1 MNRSLLFVAW
11 LVAACVL
18 APTLG
23 AKPAKPS
30 PPPKPPAPSGPQY
43 FFNIDLD
50 PRYQILGEGPLP
62 PEQAP
67 TADCYCF
74 TYSPDGKLQRI
85 EFDRAGAPMND
96 PLFRTARI
104 DFQYSPGVERRWY
117 RDGTGQPEK
126 NINGVA
132 GEELIL
138 NPAGYPTAVTNLNDS
153 GGTMRDNDGIVR
165 IERTLDSQ
173 SRVVKGRRTGL
184 LGVYITD
191 GTGLFETRT
200 VYDNQ
205 SRTVEYD
212 NDDASGKPLND
223 NEGIASIRTTY
234 DVRPEGDAVTESYFD
249 ASGEAAEEKST
260 GIHERQS
267 LYDPRGFLISTAY
280 FDAGGTPTTD
290 GMTGLHE
297 RRMVYDER
305 GNQTS
310 EEFFGTDGRPV
321 NHRALG
327 FARVIYRYDDKNRVS
342 SKSYVGD
349 DGLPQV
355 VQNIGAAEIRQ
366 EYDAQGNIVRRQFFD
381 GQGNPSNHVF
391 YNVPALRI
399 KVVGDTTIVSL
410 RNARDEP
417 VRNPINGYSSFS
429 YKTATDTP
437 LSRHNLFYDLKGRR
451 MSAFSVFVI
460 HPHLYQL
467 RKHHNTGMR
476 RKAHWGIVA
485 AMIGALLAMM
495 LAIRKTTFT
504 KSRKIYVPS
513 PFERFLGWFAV
524 FTLVEGTICFLIT
537 IYWAW
542 VDYQNGDMGWGIYA
556 LNGIIILFFAY
567 RLPRMRVTM
576 RVLNIGREDIHRL
589 VRDFFAKAQL
599 KAEYNETRALYRTY
613 PFSVRI
619 SYFANKAHA
628 YLKLR
633 YRHREGRDLMRGF
646 AQYIRQQVTTMEAP
660 LRSRAIAFYY
670 PCVAFAYFILAATAF
685 YIFVTMVT
693 NN

>member
-1 MNRSLLFVAW
+1 MNRALFLAAGLW
-11 LVAACVL
+11 IGLVAGPGIA
-18 APTLG
+18 
-23 AKPAKPS
+23 AKPKPA
-30 PPPKPPAPSGPQY
+30 PPPKPPAPFGPQY

-50 PRYQILGEGPLP
+50 PRYQIVGEGPLP
-62 PEQAP
+62 ADQAA

-74 TYSPDGKLQRI
+74 TYRPDGKLQRI
-85 EFDRAGAPMND
+85 EFDRAGVPMND
-96 PLFRTARI
+96 PLIRTARV
-104 DFQYSPGVERRWY
+104 DFEYSPGLERRWY
-117 RDGTGQPEK
+117 RDGEGHAEN

-132 GEELIL
+132 GEELKL
-138 NPAGYPTAVTNLNDS
+138 NADGYPVSVTNLNDA
-153 GGTMRDNDGIVR
+153 GGTTRDNDGIVR

-173 SRVVKGRRTGL
+173 SRLVQGRRTGL

-191 GTGLFETRT
+191 RGGFFETRT
-200 VYDNQ
+200 VYDGQ
-205 SRTVEYD
+205 GRTVEYD
-212 NDDASGKPLND
+212 NYDASGKPLND
-223 NEGIASIRTTY
+223 DDGIASIRTAY
-234 DVRPEGDAVTESYFD
+234 AIAPEGSTVTESYFD
-249 ASGEAAEEKST
+249 ASGAPAAEKSSGIHQRRMVDDPRGFLLSAAYFDTGGAPVTDGAT
-260 GIHERQS
+260 GIHERR
-267 LYDPRGFLISTAY
+267 L
-280 FDAGGTPTTD
+280 
-290 GMTGLHE
+290 
-297 RRMVYDER
+297 VYDER

-310 EEFFGTDGRPV
+310 EEFFGVDGRPA
-321 NHRALG
+321 NHRLFG

-355 VQNIGAAEIRQ
+355 VASIGAAEIRQ

-381 GQGNPSNHVF
+381 GQGNPSDNAV

-399 KVVGDTTIVSL
+399 RVDGDTTTVSL
-410 RNARDEP
+410 RDANDHLA
-417 VRNPINGYSSFS
+417 RNPINGYASFS
-429 YKTATDTP
+429 YKTASDSP
-437 LSRHNLFYDLKGRR
+437 LTRHNLFYDLKGRR

-460 HPHLYQL
+460 HPHLHQL
-467 RKHHNTGMR
+467 RQHHNTGMR

-485 AMIGALLAMM
+485 AMLGALLAMA

-504 KSRKIYVPS
+504 KRRKIYVPS

-524 FTLVEGTICFLIT
+524 FALIEGTICFLIT

-556 LNGIIILFFAY
+556 LNGVVILFFAY

-589 VRDFFAKAQL
+589 VRDFYARAQL
-599 KAEYNETRALYRTY
+599 KVEYNEARDLYRTY

-646 AQYIRQQVTTMEAP
+646 AQYVRQQVKTMEAP
-660 LRSRAIAFYY
+660 LRSRAIALYY
-670 PCVAFAYFILAATAF
+670 PCVACAYFILAATAF
-685 YIFVTMVT
+685 YVFVTMVT